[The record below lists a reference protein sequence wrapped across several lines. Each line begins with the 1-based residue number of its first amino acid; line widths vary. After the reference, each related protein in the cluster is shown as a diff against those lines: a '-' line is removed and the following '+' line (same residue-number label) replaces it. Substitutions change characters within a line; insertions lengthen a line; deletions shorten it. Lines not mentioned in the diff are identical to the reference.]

1 VDRRT
6 VRTRAALRAAILEL
20 AAQEDVSELSVVEVA
35 RRAGINRV
43 TFYDHATSPAALL
56 VAVLADELDQIR
68 AALLDPEAAGSRTSA
83 SGATP
88 DPLEL
93 VDRVARAVA
102 SHVERHAAIYE
113 RALVRASDDLP
124 AADPHDDA
132 TAVGATLGA
141 PLSTLLAD
149 HFTRTLETFLTGH
162 PWLRPPAALRPTAP
176 GVAPG
181 ATGHPDPGRPAG
193 QVGGPAEAS
202 GAVGPAEAREV
213 RAYARYVALG
223 SVGALETWLA
233 SPAPRDPD
241 FFPRVARAALPAWWT
256 TPPQDAPTP

>member
-1 VDRRT
+1 

-56 VAVLADELDQIR
+56 VAVLADELDEIR
-68 AALLDPEAAGSRTSA
+68 AALLDRDTTDSGVPAAA
-83 SGATP
+83 P
-88 DPLEL
+88 DPLDL

-102 SHVERHAAIYE
+102 AHVERHAAIYE
-113 RALVRASDDLP
+113 RALVRADDGAS
-124 AADPHDDA
+124 AADPHDDT

-141 PLSTLLAD
+141 PLATLLAD
-149 HFTRTLETFLTGH
+149 HFTRTLETFLTRH
-162 PWLRPPAALRPTAP
+162 PWLRPPAALRPTTP
-176 GVAPG
+176 GVDPG
-181 ATGHPDPGRPAG
+181 TAGHPASGRPGRE
-193 QVGGPAEAS
+193 VGEAAEAS
-202 GAVGPAEAREV
+202 AVVRPAEAREV

-223 SVGALETWLA
+223 SVGARETWLA

-241 FFPRVARAALPAWWT
+241 FFPLVARAALPAWWT
-256 TPPQDAPTP
+256 TPPQDAPAP

>member
-1 VDRRT
+1 MDRRT

-20 AAQEDVSELSVVEVA
+20 AAQQDVSELSVVEVA

-68 AALLDPEAAGSRTSA
+68 AALLEPDVAGGGEPA
-83 SGATP
+83 ATP

-102 SHVERHAAIYE
+102 AHVERHATIYE
-113 RALVRASDDLP
+113 RALVHERDAGP
-124 AADPHDDA
+124 RTDPHGDETVVA
-132 TAVGATLGA
+132 ATLGA

-149 HFTRTLETFLTGH
+149 HFTRTLETFLTRH
-162 PWLRPPAALRPTAP
+162 PWLRPPESLRPTTP

-181 ATGHPDPGRPAG
+181 GTSQPGPGRAATEVDVPADAG
-193 QVGGPAEAS
+193 DV
-202 GAVGPAEAREV
+202 VGPAEAREV

-256 TPPQDAPTP
+256 TSPQDASTP